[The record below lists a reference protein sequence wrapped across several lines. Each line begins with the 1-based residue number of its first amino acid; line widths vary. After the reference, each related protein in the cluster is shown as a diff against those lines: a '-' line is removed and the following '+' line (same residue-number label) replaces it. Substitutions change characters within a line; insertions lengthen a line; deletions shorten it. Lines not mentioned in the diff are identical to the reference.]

1 MCNVYRSLQNS
12 SFGGESMKYTLW
24 AAVLLA
30 FGSLFAATPVLA
42 HHSFS
47 AEFDG
52 DKEMVLTGVITS
64 VDWINP
70 HSYWHIDVTNKDGQV
85 EHWMIQSLSPAGWHA
100 AGIMR
105 NMVGKVGD
113 TVTVDVFLAR
123 DGTKHMAWSTKFTF
137 SDGRSIAVTCP
148 RGR

>member
-1 MCNVYRSLQNS
+1 MRNLG
-12 SFGGESMKYTLW
+12 FWG
-24 AAVLLA
+24 VLLGA
-30 FGSLFAATPVLA
+30 LVWLCAPAPALA

-52 DKEMVLTGVITS
+52 DKEAVLTGVITK

-85 EHWMIQSLSPAGWHA
+85 ENWMIESLSPGEWHA
-100 AGIMR
+100 AKVTRDMAGKPGE
-105 NMVGKVGD
+105 MV
-113 TVTVDVFLAR
+113 TLNVFLAR

-137 SDGRSIAVTCP
+137 GDGRVIEATCP

>member
-1 MCNVYRSLQNS
+1 
-12 SFGGESMKYTLW
+12 MKYTLW
-24 AAVLLA
+24 AALMVAL
-30 FGSLFAATPVLA
+30 GSLFTPPPALA

-52 DKEMVLTGVITS
+52 DKEQVMTGVITQ

-85 EHWMIQSLSPAGWHA
+85 EHWMIESLSPGEWHA
-100 AGIMR
+100 AKVMR
-105 NMVGKVGD
+105 DMVGKPGD

-137 SDGRSIAVTCP
+137 ADGHSIAATCP

>member
-1 MCNVYRSLQNS
+1 VM
-12 SFGGESMKYTLW
+12 
-24 AAVLLA
+24 
-30 FGSLFAATPVLA
+30 
-42 HHSFS
+42 
-47 AEFDG
+47 
-52 DKEMVLTGVITS
+52 TGVITQ

-85 EHWMIQSLSPAGWHA
+85 EHWMIESLSPGEWHA
-100 AGIMR
+100 AKVMR
-105 NMVGKVGD
+105 DMVGKPGD

-137 SDGRSIAVTCP
+137 ADGHSIAATCP

>member
-1 MCNVYRSLQNS
+1 MKSRVFIILLGTLSLLS
-12 SFGGESMKYTLW
+12 TGVP
-24 AAVLLA
+24 A
-30 FGSLFAATPVLA
+30 LA

-52 DKEMVLTGVITS
+52 DKEVVMSGVITK

-85 EHWMIQSLSPAGWHA
+85 ENWMIESLSPGEWHA
-100 AGIMR
+100 AKVTRDMA
-105 NMVGKVGD
+105 GKAGD
-113 TVTVDVFLAR
+113 MVTVDVFLAR

-137 SDGRSIAVTCP
+137 ADGHVLEATCP

>member
-1 MCNVYRSLQNS
+1 
-12 SFGGESMKYTLW
+12 MKYTVW
-24 AAVLLA
+24 ASLLLA
-30 FGSLFAATPVLA
+30 AASLFTAAPALA

-52 DKEMVLTGVITS
+52 DKEQVMTGVITS

-85 EHWMIQSLSPAGWHA
+85 EHWMIESLSPGEWHA
-100 AGIMR
+100 AKVMR
-105 NMVGKVGD
+105 DMVGKPGD

-137 SDGRSIAVTCP
+137 ADGHSIAATCP